1 MSQSNENAQRENL
14 KRAMQDDLNR
24 SVDERV
30 NRYLEIVHQ
39 WVIPAHHFA
48 NASAECIYLYR
59 DGYFL
64 SAVMVSQSVTEGVWR
79 FVLDR
84 NNIQYDPD
92 RETQEN
98 DLVQRTILSRACADA
113 FGRIFHSFR
122 NDVHHMNPSVRKVP
136 FREIARRNLVD
147 LATIEREI
155 FAVTIGAPGRM
166 VPVHRQYWD
175 IGTDGTTSV
184 FLRNT

>member
-1 MSQSNENAQRENL
+1 MSQSDENAQREYL
-14 KRAMQDDLNR
+14 KQAMQDDLHR
-24 SVDERV
+24 SIDERV
-30 NRYLEIVHQ
+30 NRYLEIVYQ

-48 NASAECIYLYR
+48 QASAECIYVYR

-64 SAVMVSQSVTEGVWR
+64 TVLMASQSVTEGLWR
-79 FVLDR
+79 FVLER
-84 NNIQYDPD
+84 NTIQYNAD
-92 RETQEN
+92 REAQAN
-98 DLVQRTILSRACADA
+98 DLVQRAILSRQCADS

-122 NDVHHMNPSVRKVP
+122 NDVHHMNPSVTAVP
-136 FREIARRNLVD
+136 FRELARRNLMD

-155 FAVTIGAPGRM
+155 FAVTIGSPGRL
-166 VPVHRQYWD
+166 VPVQRQYWD